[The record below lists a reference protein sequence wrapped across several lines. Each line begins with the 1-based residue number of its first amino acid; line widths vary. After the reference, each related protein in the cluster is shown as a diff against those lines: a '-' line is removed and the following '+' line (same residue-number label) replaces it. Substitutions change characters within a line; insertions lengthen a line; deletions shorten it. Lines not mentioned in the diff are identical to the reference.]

1 MTTLKN
7 VLLLNGISSA
17 ATGMILLVFAREVA
31 KLFGVLE
38 NEVFVATGMFL
49 LLFGGIVVYVSRKS
63 TLQSTLVFVIIALDI
78 LWVLSSIAIV
88 LLGLFTLSTLGYA
101 LIMGV
106 AAWVGVM
113 AYLQFKGLKQ
123 PVT

>member
-17 ATGMILLVFAREVA
+17 ATGMILLVFARKVA

-38 NEVFVATGMFL
+38 NEVFIATGIFL
-49 LLFGGIVVYVSRKS
+49 LLFGCIVVYVSRKS
-63 TLQSTLVFVIIALDI
+63 SLQPSLVLVIIALDI

>member
-17 ATGMILLVFAREVA
+17 ATGLILIFFAPGVA

-38 NEVFVATGMFL
+38 NDVFLATGIFL
-49 LLFGGIVVYVSRKS
+49 LLFGSMVVYESRKR
-63 TLQSTLVFVIIALDI
+63 TAHAKHVLIIIAMDI
-78 LWVLSSIAIV
+78 LWVLSSMAIV

-101 LIMGV
+101 LIVGV
-106 AAWVGVM
+106 AVWVGVM
-113 AYLQFKGLKQ
+113 AYMQSKGLKQ
-123 PVT
+123 LAT